1 MITIEKNMTIL
12 KNVSEADKLLFEK
25 MPFVKLTSEE
35 VLSSLNQSQ
44 SLKTYS
50 VSAPNKEFG
59 FLHEGAVIIFK
70 GKIFAAWYNNEKLE
84 LSHRTPIRYSISED
98 EGQTWSDAR
107 IIADDPEGNT
117 LYCPPVFGIEDG
129 RLYLFLNEMVKADH
143 MHALD
148 LYVYDEE
155 VEQFVLLWSR
165 PIPFKLNTNVYTLP
179 SGKRMLCGRTGPLDG
194 FPTIPSVMITD
205 SGKIDAPWRM
215 VKLQEHDELPDGR
228 PYVHPEISA
237 TLIEQ
242 TLYVFCR
249 NDHSTLPLLFIS
261 HDEGETWLPVCTH
274 NIPFS
279 ASKIYAGTL
288 NDGRSYV
295 IGNIHSGRER
305 LAIFF
310 TEPNDMAFT
319 KGFILQDGYSENLKF
334 GRRWHYPCAYESDGK
349 LYVVYTAEYDETVSK
364 RGLVISV
371 IDLREV

>member
-1 MITIEKNMTIL
+1 MMTIEKKMTIL

-35 VLSSLNQSQ
+35 VLSSLNQSH

-50 VSAPNKEFG
+50 VSAPNREFG
-59 FLHEGAVIIFK
+59 FLHEGAVIVFK

-194 FPTIPSVMITD
+194 FPTIPAVMITD

-261 HDEGETWLPVCTH
+261 HDDGCLCAHTTSHFPRLKSMPERLTTGGAMSSAIFTLGANGW
-274 NIPFS
+274 PFS
-279 ASKIYAGTL
+279 LLSQMTWPSQKDLFCRTATPRIWSSVV
-288 NDGRSYV
+288 DGIIPAHMRAMGNCMSSIRRSTMKP
-295 IGNIHSGRER
+295 S
-305 LAIFF
+305 
-310 TEPNDMAFT
+310 PNE
-319 KGFILQDGYSENLKF
+319 G
-334 GRRWHYPCAYESDGK
+334 W
-349 LYVVYTAEYDETVSK
+349 
-364 RGLVISV
+364 
-371 IDLREV
+371 

>member
-1 MITIEKNMTIL
+1 MMIDKNEMTIL
-12 KNVSEADKLLFEK
+12 KNASEADKGLFEK
-25 MPFVKLTSEE
+25 MSLIKLTDEDVISN
-35 VLSSLNQSQ
+35 LTKSPSI
-44 SLKTYS
+44 KTCS
-50 VSAPNKEFG
+50 VTTPSKEFG
-59 FLHEGAVIIFK
+59 FLHEGAVIVFK

-155 VEQFVLLWSR
+155 AEQFVFLWSR

-194 FPTIPSVMITD
+194 FPTIPAVMISD

-215 VKLQEHDELPDGR
+215 VKFQTHNELPDGR
-228 PYVHPEISA
+228 SYGHPEISA
-237 TLIEQ
+237 VVIGTTI
-242 TLYVFCR
+242 YVFCR

-261 HDEGETWLPVCTH
+261 RDEGETWLPACTH

-288 NDGRSYV
+288 SDGRNYV
-295 IGNIHSGRER
+295 IGNIHPGRER
-305 LAIFF
+305 LAIFITEQNDMTF
-310 TEPNDMAFT
+310 TE
-319 KGFILQDGYSENLKF
+319 GFILQDGYSEELSF
-334 GRRWHYPCAYESDGK
+334 GRRWHYPCAYENDGK
-349 LYVVYTAEYDETVSK
+349 LYIVYTAEYDETVVK

-371 IDLREV
+371 IDLRNL